1 MSSIVLCNTGAD
13 SLSKI
18 DLDTFEVK
26 KILFKFSEKPV
37 GPHGIR

>member
-1 MSSIVLCNTGAD
+1 MSFIVLCNTGAD

-26 KILFKFSEKPV
+26 KYYLSILKDQLVLTE
-37 GPHGIR
+37 

>member
-26 KILFKFSEKPV
+26 KNI
-37 GPHGIR
+37 I

>member
-18 DLDTFEVK
+18 DLDTFDVK
-26 KILFKFSEKPV
+26 KILFKL
-37 GPHGIR
+37 